1 MASVSGREILVFV
14 LMALTVVSLIAA
26 AYFVAQNQSLSQ
38 EKDSLDKPVILTTPM
53 RVVGG
58 TSDVSF
64 PFYVK
69 NPSDKYYYI
78 DLMQGSCLARSAY
91 IKKTHDEAVLGGEI
105 SSEGDIT
112 VKRVDSTRMIAVPPH
127 DQITLYCSSFDVAN
141 PPQETTGELRVCLKE
156 KKTPTPICES
166 IIITITRK

>member
-1 MASVSGREILVFV
+1 MMTI
-14 LMALTVVSLIAA
+14 TVVSLIAA

-58 TSDVSF
+58 TTDVSF

-69 NPSDKYYYI
+69 NPSDRYYYI
-78 DLMQGSCLARSAY
+78 DLMQGSCLARSTY
-91 IKKTHDEAVLGGEI
+91 IRMTKGTDDMGEI
-105 SSEGDIT
+105 RSEGDIT
-112 VKRVDSTRMIAVPPH
+112 IKRVDSTKIITMPPH

-141 PPQETTGELRVCLKE
+141 PPQDTTGELRVCLKE
-156 KKTPTPICES
+156 KKTLTPICES
-166 IIITITRK
+166 IDITITKR